1 VPIPEPKPSLTQT
14 ETTLMPTVPELE
26 FLLVS
31 NDYAT
36 LSAVT
41 VGLKQIGG
49 HLAVVPTAEEA
60 REFLLRRRIDGVFVD
75 MQLHGAETLVEAI
88 RKGSSNA
95 KAAIFA
101 CVADAKQS
109 TATLN
114 AGANF
119 LLRKPLTPEAVT
131 LHITIS
137 KDIML
142 REKRRFFRHPVDLP
156 VALKAIDKTEQHA
169 KIVNLSQGGM
179 AIRSGK
185 PLKPG
190 AVVEFAFELAIGEE
204 LRGKGLVAWTSS
216 ENMAGILIQTLQGL
230 GRGYLERWIHA
241 RENLGADRSA
251 PAEPA

>member
-1 VPIPEPKPSLTQT
+1 MTI
-14 ETTLMPTVPELE
+14 VPELE

-31 NDYAT
+31 NDYVT

-41 VGLKQIGG
+41 AGLKQLGG

-75 MQLHGAETLVEAI
+75 TQLPGAETLVEAI
-88 RKGSSNA
+88 RKGTSNA

-101 CVADAKQS
+101 CVADARQS
-109 TATLN
+109 TSTLN

-119 LLRKPLTPEAVT
+119 LLRKPLTQEAVA
-131 LHITIS
+131 LHVTIS
-137 KDIML
+137 RDIML
-142 REKRRFFRHPVDLP
+142 REKRRFFRYPVDLP
-156 VALKAIDKTEQHA
+156 VSLKTGDHKEQHA

-185 PLKPG
+185 PLKQG
-190 AVVEFAFELAIGEE
+190 AAVEFAFALAIGEE

-216 ENMAGILIQTLQGL
+216 EGMAGILIQTLQGL
-230 GRGYLERWIHA
+230 GRGYLDRWIHA
-241 RENLGADRSA
+241 RENLGAGRGA
-251 PAEPA
+251 PAESA